1 MAKYTSI
8 GGQALIEGI
17 MMKSPEKTA
26 LAVRMPDKSID
37 ITYLNGKGVRER
49 YKILRV
55 PIIRGVAG
63 FVESM
68 IQGYKAMMM
77 SADKSGFT
85 DLEEEDSRKAKSESV
100 KETAENSD
108 EQETGNTLVQQAET
122 EQQAATET
130 EREVCDKQ
138 ESNPSGVQEVSSEQ
152 KAEIETEKE
161 NLDKQEL
168 NPSGAQEDACEQE
181 AVVEIESEN
190 LDKQKLNPSGVQQN
204 SFEQKAPFA
213 GDQKTGDQ
221 KTGDQKNGEK
231 KNNGLMS
238 VIMVI
243 ATVLG
248 VALAVIL
255 FMLLPRLAVSGLRFI
270 TGTDFSPV
278 VRSSIE
284 QLLKLAIFVAYV
296 WAVSFMKDIKRVFM
310 YHGAEHKT
318 IFCYEKGL
326 PLTVD
331 NVRVQRRFHPRC
343 GTSFMI
349 LMILISIV
357 FSTLVQIIF
366 PAVYNAAWLWVV
378 IKILL
383 IPLVCGAGFE
393 VLKICGKYDN
403 LATRIISA
411 PGLWLQRITTK
422 EPDDGM
428 IEVAIAALKA
438 CEPKVPDV
446 DRSVDRV
453 ENQPEQT
460 GDKAE

>member
-37 ITYLNGKGVRER
+37 ITYLNGKSIREK
-49 YKILRV
+49 YKILKL
-55 PIIRGVAG
+55 PILRGIAG

-68 IQGYKAMMM
+68 IQGYKAMML

-85 DLEEEDSRKAKSESV
+85 DLEEEQK
-100 KETAENSD
+100 KEKTEN
-108 EQETGNTLVQQAET
+108 
-122 EQQAATET
+122 
-130 EREVCDKQ
+130 DK
-138 ESNPSGVQEVSSEQ
+138 
-152 KAEIETEKE
+152 KKE
-161 NLDKQEL
+161 N
-168 NPSGAQEDACEQE
+168 A
-181 AVVEIESEN
+181 
-190 LDKQKLNPSGVQQN
+190 
-204 SFEQKAPFA
+204 
-213 GDQKTGDQ
+213 
-221 KTGDQKNGEK
+221 
-231 KNNGLMS
+231 LMS

-243 ATVLG
+243 ATILG
-248 VALAVIL
+248 VALAVVL
-255 FMLLPRLAVSGLRFI
+255 FMLLPRLAVQGLSTLFKSE
-270 TGTDFSPV
+270 FSPV

-284 QLLKLAIFVAYV
+284 QLLKLTIFVVYV

-318 IFCYEKGL
+318 IFCYEKGM
-326 PLTVD
+326 PLTVE
-331 NVRVQRRFHPRC
+331 NVRTQRRFHPRC

-349 LMILISIV
+349 LMILVSII
-357 FSTLVQIIF
+357 FSTIVQIIF
-366 PAVYNAAWLWVV
+366 PSVYNIYWLWVA

-403 LATRIISA
+403 LFTKIISA

-428 IEVAIAALKA
+428 IEIAIAALKA
-438 CEPKVPDV
+438 CEPAVPDV
-446 DRSVDRV
+446 DRSVDRIE
-453 ENQPEQT
+453 ENQNTET
-460 GDKAE
+460 DETEK

>member
-68 IQGYKAMMM
+68 IQGYKAMML

-85 DLEEEDSRKAKSESV
+85 DLEEEDSRKGKAETV
-100 KETAENSD
+100 KETAEIAD
-108 EQETGNTLVQQAET
+108 EPETGNTSVQQAET
-122 EQQAATET
+122 EQKAEENRDKQESNPSDVQKDACEQKAETET

-138 ESNPSGVQEVSSEQ
+138 ELNPSGAQKDVCEQ
-152 KAEIETEKE
+152 KAEE

-168 NPSGAQEDACEQE
+168 NA
-181 AVVEIESEN
+181 
-190 LDKQKLNPSGVQQN
+190 SGVQQN

-213 GDQKTGDQ
+213 GDQKNGDQ
-221 KTGDQKNGEK
+221 KSGEK
-231 KNNGLMS
+231 KNNALMS

-255 FMLLPRLAVSGLRFI
+255 FMLLPRLAVSGLRLV

-383 IPLVCGAGFE
+383 IPVVCGAGFE

-422 EPDDGM
+422 EPEDGM

-446 DRSVDRV
+446 DRSVDRA
-453 ENQPEQT
+453 ENQP
-460 GDKAE
+460 G

>member
-85 DLEEEDSRKAKSESV
+85 DLEEEDSRKAESESV

-138 ESNPSGVQEVSSEQ
+138 ESNPSGVQEVSFEQ

-168 NPSGAQEDACEQE
+168 NPSGAHE
-181 AVVEIESEN
+181 ASP
-190 LDKQKLNPSGVQQN
+190 Q
-204 SFEQKAPFA
+204 QKAPFA
-213 GDQKTGDQ
+213 GDQKN
-221 KTGDQKNGEK
+221 GDQKNGEK
-231 KNNGLMS
+231 KNNALMS

-383 IPLVCGAGFE
+383 IPVVCGAGFE

-422 EPDDGM
+422 EPEDDM

-446 DRSVDRV
+446 DRSVDRA
-453 ENQPEQT
+453 ENQP
-460 GDKAE
+460 G

>member
-37 ITYLNGKGVRER
+37 ITYLNGKSIRER
-49 YKILRV
+49 YKILKL
-55 PIIRGVAG
+55 PILRGIAG
-63 FVESM
+63 FIESM
-68 IQGYKAMMM
+68 IQGYKAMML

-85 DLEEEDSRKAKSESV
+85 DLDEEENEKTDSDKKKES
-100 KETAENSD
+100 A
-108 EQETGNTLVQQAET
+108 
-122 EQQAATET
+122 
-130 EREVCDKQ
+130 
-138 ESNPSGVQEVSSEQ
+138 
-152 KAEIETEKE
+152 
-161 NLDKQEL
+161 
-168 NPSGAQEDACEQE
+168 
-181 AVVEIESEN
+181 
-190 LDKQKLNPSGVQQN
+190 
-204 SFEQKAPFA
+204 
-213 GDQKTGDQ
+213 
-221 KTGDQKNGEK
+221 
-231 KNNGLMS
+231 LMS

-248 VALAVIL
+248 VALAVVL
-255 FMLLPRLAVSGLRFI
+255 FMLLPRLAVQGLSALF
-270 TGTDFSPV
+270 GAEFSPV

-284 QLLKLAIFVAYV
+284 QLLKLTIFVAYV

-326 PLTVD
+326 PLNVE
-331 NVRVQRRFHPRC
+331 NVRAQRRFHPRC

-349 LMILISIV
+349 LMILISII
-357 FSTLVQIIF
+357 FSTIVQIIF
-366 PAVYNAAWLWVV
+366 PSVYNIYWLWVV

-403 LATRIISA
+403 LATKIISA
-411 PGLWLQRITTK
+411 PGLWLQRLTTK

-428 IEVAIAALKA
+428 IEIAIAALKA
-438 CEPKVPDV
+438 CEPAVPDV
-446 DRSVDRV
+446 DRSVDRAE
-453 ENQPEQT
+453 ENQNTET
-460 GDKAE
+460 DETEE